1 MLVTKKLTFT
11 PQEQRAA
18 TKACLSFGG
27 LCVFPQKP
35 KEILDLFPDRS
46 IKNKEPDD
54 MSVVERKLYL
64 VDPVNHDWRRQF
76 FSGLPNYLSRY
87 FADRYISIF
96 HKEGR
101 AKAANFLTEKMG
113 GELQRRVSVVLYR
126 YRHLPTY
133 NKIQLMSED
142 IDQFDFDEDE
152 APSLGQLQF
161 NLEVIKPKKPKSRL
175 LAELELDELKD
186 MAFKISKIM
195 NRSFNLLN
203 KKYAGESE
211 KEISDGLLGIY
222 AELAE
227 LTLSFGFV
235 APCKKKN
242 SKKRTVDHVYG
253 DIFRMLDEKFWLTN
267 LKKAK
272 KIMREHLAIAMGQV
286 SKRASA
292 YCSYDCVRE
301 HKEQQAKNWEYI
313 QNQILVDEET
323 KEECAMED
331 MVLKSVSNPAI
342 RRHELMART
351 RGCENIADEMGLC
364 GLFLTLTAPGKYHN
378 TYKHGGFISH
388 WSGASPRDAQIYLNG
403 VWSRIRAKLGR
414 EGFRWFGIRV
424 AEPHHDGT
432 PHWHL
437 LLWCKPE
444 ERDAIVKIFVD
455 YATEEDKHELMKKG
469 MFDHSARCDVKDI
482 NKEHGSATGYIAKYI
497 SKNIDGYAMDDAVSD
512 ETDKP
517 IKDMAKNVSA
527 WKSRWNIRQFQF
539 IGGAPVT
546 TYRELRRLANLDKA
560 AYMSILHSQKREGL
574 LATYRDMTEN
584 DMGPHLPNTMLT
596 KPVIMKRLGDAY
608 KPTIKH
614 ESNSVVQ
621 TMESADEGNW
631 QGYVMGQG
639 GPFVKR
645 AALIVR
651 NAYEELPFAS
661 RYSETIRKVEGILA
675 AGRFIKTRVRTW
687 TIQNKV
693 KKFDE
698 LEAEA
703 LALDSSAAAPWS
715 SVNNCTDDPEKD
727 QKGQVSDKLSKILTP
742 LGKKP
747 ESLDEHAL
755 NAFMKGSSLN
765 LGDGRKVKIH
775 SGYVDEDGNVRPPEL
790 MEIEKEP
797 EDLRWLDFNGWPEP
811 PNKSKTDEYQQPNL
825 SIFPEY
831 EFGDDEWPLI

>member
-1 MLVTKKLTFT
+1 MAKLTFT

-35 KEILDLFPDRS
+35 KEILTLLPDTA

-54 MSVVERKLYL
+54 MSVIERKLYL
-64 VDPVNHDWRRQF
+64 VDPVNHEWRKQY
-76 FSGLPNYLSRY
+76 FSGLPSYLARY

-96 HKEGR
+96 KKEGR

-133 NKIQLMSED
+133 NKIQLMNED

-152 APSLGQLQF
+152 EPSIGQLQF
-161 NLEVIKPKKPKSRL
+161 NLEVVKPKKPKSRL
-175 LAELELDELKD
+175 LAEMELDELKD
-186 MAFKISKIM
+186 MAFKIYQIM
-195 NRSFNLLN
+195 NRRFNLLN
-203 KKYAGESE
+203 KKYAGETDQ
-211 KEISDGLLGIY
+211 EINEGLLNIY
-222 AELAE
+222 DELAE
-227 LTLSFGFV
+227 STLSFGFA

-242 SKKRTVDHVYG
+242 PKTRTAQDVYG
-253 DIFRMLDEKFWLTN
+253 DIFRMLDERFWLGN
-267 LKKAK
+267 LKKAR

-301 HKEQQAKNWEYI
+301 HKEQQRKNWEYI

-323 KEECAMED
+323 QEECNMED

-342 RRHELMART
+342 RRHELMTRT
-351 RGCENIADEMGLC
+351 RGCENIAEEMELC

-378 TYKHGGFISH
+378 SYQRGGFIEH
-388 WSGASPRDAQIYLNG
+388 WNGSSPRDAQVYLNG

-414 EGFRWFGIRV
+414 EEFRWFGIRV

-444 ERDAIVKIFVD
+444 EKEAITKIFID
-455 YATEEDKHELMKKG
+455 YATKEDKHELMKKG
-469 MFDHSARCDVKDI
+469 VFDYSARCDIKAIDS
-482 NKEHGSATGYIAKYI
+482 EQGSATGYIAKYI
-497 SKNIDGYAMDDAVSD
+497 SKNIDGYKMDDEVSD

-517 IKDMAKNVSA
+517 IKDMAKNVTA
-527 WKSRWNIRQFQF
+527 WKSRWCIRQFQF

-546 TYRELRRLANLDKA
+546 TYRELRRLANLDKVS
-560 AYMSILHSQKREGL
+560 YMDFLHSQKREEL
-574 LATYRDMTEN
+574 LTVYRDMTAN
-584 DMGPHLPNTMLT
+584 DMGPHLPSIMLT

-614 ESNSVVQ
+614 ENNSVVA
-621 TMESADEGNW
+621 TMQSADEGNW
-631 QGYVMGQG
+631 QGYIMGQG

-645 AALIVR
+645 AQLMVR
-651 NAYEELPFAS
+651 NAYEELPFSS
-661 RYSETIRKVEGILA
+661 RYSETIRKIEGIFA
-675 AGRFIKTRVRTW
+675 AGEFIKTRVRTW
-687 TIQNKV
+687 TIQNKPKV
-693 KKFDE
+693 VTE
-698 LEAEA
+698 LEAGA
-703 LALDSSAAAPWS
+703 LALDGSAAAPWS
-715 SVNNCTDDPEKD
+715 SVNNCTRDLKESR
-727 QKGQVSDKLSKILTP
+727 KGQVSDKLSTLLTP

-747 ESLDEHAL
+747 ESIDEHAL
-755 NAFMKGSSLN
+755 NAFMKGSTLN
-765 LGDGRKVKIH
+765 LHDGRKVKLR
-775 SGYVDEDGNVRPPEL
+775 SGYVDMDGNVRQPEL
-790 MEIEKEP
+790 IEITKEP
-797 EDLRWLDFNGWPEP
+797 ENLSWLDFEGWPDAP
-811 PNKSKTDEYQQPNL
+811 TDTNSNEYQQPDL
-825 SIFPEY
+825 SIFPDCD
-831 EFGDDEWPLI
+831 FGDDEWPLV

>member
-1 MLVTKKLTFT
+1 MAKKLTFT
-11 PQEQRAA
+11 SQEQRAA

-35 KEILDLFPDRS
+35 KEILTLLPDTS
-46 IKNKEPDD
+46 VKNKEPDD
-54 MSVVERKLYL
+54 MTIVERKLYL
-64 VDPVNHDWRRQF
+64 VDRVNHEWRKQF
-76 FSGLPNYLSRY
+76 FSGLPNYLARY

-96 HKEGR
+96 KKDGR
-101 AKAANFLTEKMG
+101 AKAAKFLTEKMG

-133 NKIQLMSED
+133 NKIQLMNED

-152 APSLGQLQF
+152 APSIGQLQF
-161 NLEVIKPKKPKSRL
+161 NLEVVKPKKPKSRL

-186 MAFKISKIM
+186 MAFKISKIIQDRFTQLSIEH
-195 NRSFNLLN
+195 N
-203 KKYAGESE
+203 GETD
-211 KEISDGLLGIY
+211 KEIDAGIIKVFEGLVALTYSFGI
-222 AELAE
+222 AAPHKKKKE
-227 LTLSFGFV
+227 LT
-235 APCKKKN
+235 AE
-242 SKKRTVDHVYG
+242 DVYS
-253 DIFRMLDEKFWLTN
+253 DIFRMQDEKWWRGRLV
-267 LKKAK
+267 KAR

-301 HKEQQAKNWEYI
+301 HQEQQKRNWDAI
-313 QNQILVDEET
+313 QNKILIDEET
-323 KEECAMED
+323 QEECELKD

-342 RRHELMART
+342 RRHELMTRT

-364 GLFLTLTAPGKYHN
+364 GLFLTLTTPGKYHN
-378 TYKHGGFISH
+378 SYQRGGFIPH

-414 EGFRWFGIRV
+414 DEFRWFGIRV

-444 ERDAIVKIFVD
+444 DKAEIIRIFID
-455 YATEEDKHELMKKG
+455 YATKEDKQELMKSG
-469 MFDHSARCDVKDI
+469 EFDHSARCDVKDI
-482 NKEHGSATGYIAKYI
+482 DPEQGSATGYIAKYI

-560 AYMSILHSQKREGL
+560 SYMDFLHSQERSQL
-574 LATYRDMTEN
+574 LTVYRSMVFTHV
-584 DMGPHLPNTMLT
+584 GPQQPDAAFT
-596 KPVIMKRLGDAY
+596 KPDLMKRLGDAY
-608 KPTIKH
+608 QPTVTHPNGSVIK
-614 ESNSVVQ
+614 
-621 TMESADEGNW
+621 TMRSADEGNW
-631 QGYVMGQG
+631 QGYIMGQG

-651 NAYEELPFAS
+651 NAYEELPFSS

-675 AGRFIKTRVRTW
+675 AGEFIKTRVRTW

-765 LGDGRKVKIH
+765 LDDGRKVKIR
-775 SGYVDEDGNVRPPEL
+775 SGYVDEEGNIRPPEL

-797 EDLRWLDFNGWPEP
+797 EDLRWLDFKGWPEP
-811 PNKSKTDEYQQPNL
+811 PNESKTDEYQQPNL

-831 EFGDDEWPLI
+831 EFGDDEWPLV

>member
-1 MLVTKKLTFT
+1 MTKLTFT

-35 KEILDLFPDRS
+35 KAIQAPYSHASFETP
-46 IKNKEPDD
+46 EPEN
-54 MSVVERKLYL
+54 MTVIERNLYA
-64 VDPVNHDWRRQF
+64 VDTVDHEWRKQF
-76 FSGLPNYLSRY
+76 FADLPSYLSKY
-87 FADRYISIF
+87 FADRYIAIF
-96 HKEGR
+96 KKKGR
-101 AKAANFLTEKMG
+101 TQANTYLRERMG
-113 GELQRRVSVVLYR
+113 GELQRRVSLVLYR
-126 YRHLPTY
+126 YRQLPTY
-133 NKIQLMSED
+133 NKIKLMSED
-142 IDQFDFDEDE
+142 EDVDQCDFDA
-152 APSLGQLQF
+152 APKQGQLAF
-161 NLEVIKPKKPKSRL
+161 DLEKVEIKKPKSRL
-175 LAELELDELKD
+175 LAEMELDELKD
-186 MAFKISKIM
+186 MAFKISQIM
-195 NRSFNLLN
+195 NRRFNLLN
-203 KKYAGESE
+203 TKYAGETE
-211 KEISDGLLGIY
+211 EEIDEGLLSIY
-222 AELAE
+222 EELAE

-242 SKKRTVDHVYG
+242 PKTRKAQDVYG
-253 DIFRMLDEKFWLTN
+253 DIFRMLDEHFWLKR
-267 LKKAK
+267 LKKAR

-286 SKRASA
+286 STRASA

-301 HKEQQAKNWEYI
+301 HQEQQRKNWEYI

-323 KEECAMED
+323 QEECSMED

-342 RRHELMART
+342 RRHELMTRT
-351 RGCENIADEMGLC
+351 RGCENIAEEMELC
-364 GLFLTLTAPGKYHN
+364 GLFLTLTTPGKYHN
-378 TYKHGGFISH
+378 SYQRGGFIPH
-388 WSGASPRDAQIYLNG
+388 WNGKSPRDAQVYLNG

-414 EGFRWFGIRV
+414 EEFRWFGIRV

-444 ERDAIVKIFVD
+444 EKEAIIKIFID
-455 YATEEDKHELMKKG
+455 YATEEDKHELMTTG
-469 MFDHSARCDVKDI
+469 VFDYSARCLVKPIDQ
-482 NKEHGSATGYIAKYI
+482 EMGSATGYIAKYI
-497 SKNIDGYAMDDAVSD
+497 SKNIDGYAMDDEISD
-512 ETDKP
+512 ETGKP
-517 IKDMAKNVSA
+517 VKDMAKNVTA
-527 WKSRWNIRQFQF
+527 WKSRWCIRQFQF

-560 AYMSILHSQKREGL
+560 AYMEILHSQKREAL
-574 LATYRDMTEN
+574 LATYRDMTAN
-584 DMGPHLPNTMLT
+584 DMGPHLPNSMLS
-596 KPVIMKRLGDAY
+596 KSAIMKRLGDAY

-614 ESNSVVQ
+614 ENNSVVQ

-631 QGYVMGQG
+631 QGYIMGQG

-645 AALIVR
+645 AELMVR
-651 NAYEELPFAS
+651 NAYEEQLYSS
-661 RYSETIRKVEGILA
+661 RYAETVRKVEGIFA
-675 AGRFIKTRVRTW
+675 AGEFIKTRVRTW

-698 LEAEA
+698 HEAEA

-715 SVNNCTDDPEKD
+715 SVNNCTDDLQKD
-727 QKGQVSDKLSKILTP
+727 RQGLVSDKLSKILTP

-765 LGDGRKVKIH
+765 LHDGRKVKIR

-790 MEIEKEP
+790 MEIEEEP

-811 PNKSKTDEYQQPNL
+811 PNESKIDEYQQPNL
-825 SIFPEY
+825 SIFSEY
-831 EFGDDEWPLI
+831 EFGDNEWPLI